1 MYLRPRQGRK
11 PSVMNSRRELSDSDS
26 DDSSPPNKKK
36 KTKGGRFVNRQTGKK
51 PLDGVNSS
59 GKGKSLRQNA
69 PHPPAPFLSD
79 EKVDLSDD
87 DNKDADHV
95 NPSTSFGRRGLKK
108 FRCDICG
115 RCCASKQKIAQ
126 HMNTHTGARPF
137 KCDQCPV
144 AYSSDGA
151 LYNHRQTHLPPEF
164 KCYFCP
170 KMFVQK
176 QNRDDH
182 MNIHTGA
189 KPFECEQCDETFA
202 CLSNLDTGTGRD
214 TIQMHVITNAKLVRN
229 CSRQA
234 VIYGHTFGTHIRH
247 RNSSDHFASRNS
259 PDQAAACN
267 TGTEVKEESF
277 HVKCV

>member
-137 KCDQCPV
+137 KCDQFCYLMINQINLLIDFFNCKLQIAMELMTV
-144 AYSSDGA
+144 SCAIFINQFKHNFCSWSD
-151 LYNHRQTHLPPEF
+151 T
-164 KCYFCP
+164 
-170 KMFVQK
+170 
-176 QNRDDH
+176 
-182 MNIHTGA
+182 
-189 KPFECEQCDETFA
+189 
-202 CLSNLDTGTGRD
+202 LSF
-214 TIQMHVITNAKLVRN
+214 
-229 CSRQA
+229 S
-234 VIYGHTFGTHIRH
+234 
-247 RNSSDHFASRNS
+247 
-259 PDQAAACN
+259 
-267 TGTEVKEESF
+267 
-277 HVKCV
+277 